1 MLEGLIQAYLEGFL
15 AGWRPR
21 CELHQNFRDSPS
33 GRTALSSCS
42 SNQGETRHVAAIDF
56 GKRSGHRAFGL
67 RQH

>member
-21 CELHQNFRDSPS
+21 CEPKQHFRDSPS
-33 GRTALSSCS
+33 GRTALSSRS
-42 SNQGETRHVAAIDF
+42 SKKGETRHAAEINF
-56 GKRSGHRAFGL
+56 GQRSGHRAFGL